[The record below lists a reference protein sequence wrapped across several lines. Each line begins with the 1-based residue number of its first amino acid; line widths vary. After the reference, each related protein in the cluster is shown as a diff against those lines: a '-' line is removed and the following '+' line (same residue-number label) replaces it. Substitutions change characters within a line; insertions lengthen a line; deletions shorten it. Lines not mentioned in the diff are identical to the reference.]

1 MSRELMNT
9 KEVARYLD
17 FHEKQVYLLIKAGK
31 IPCTK
36 ITGKWIFSA
45 NTGRVNGLKAL
56 HAGLTDGCPAKSLAT
71 GDWRIT

>member
-1 MSRELMNT
+1 VNA

-17 FHEKQVYLLIKAGK
+17 VHEKQVYLLIKAGE

-36 ITGKWIFSA
+36 ITGKWIFPV
-45 NTGRVNGLKAL
+45 NTGSVNGLKAL
-56 HAGLTDGCPAKSLAT
+56 HAGLTDGCPVKSLAP